1 MCGFKEFLGV
11 IWSIC
16 LQYKCFDSI
25 SPKFQGLC
33 QDWSSQT
40 DECIRGRTCH
50 GLQGLHKGGIQAL
63 LALLLA
69 LPRSIYLPGKKTG
82 FCTFLWRSKKLIK
95 TNQQI
100 QQLKW
105 KLCVRFW
112 KDMMQTISC
121 HSPLS
126 FFVTVFCML
135 QCTLLWYTSKLLES

>member
-50 GLQGLHKGGIQAL
+50 GLQGLHRGGIQAL

-69 LPRSIYLPGKKTG
+69 LPRRASCMTHLGSSSLTVDMEMTCSSWDTDYKVYQDTWPIVQIPYVSAITVASVPLLNLVNSRSEATMANGK
-82 FCTFLWRSKKLIK
+82 
-95 TNQQI
+95 
-100 QQLKW
+100 
-105 KLCVRFW
+105 
-112 KDMMQTISC
+112 QTAG
-121 HSPLS
+121 
-126 FFVTVFCML
+126 
-135 QCTLLWYTSKLLES
+135 